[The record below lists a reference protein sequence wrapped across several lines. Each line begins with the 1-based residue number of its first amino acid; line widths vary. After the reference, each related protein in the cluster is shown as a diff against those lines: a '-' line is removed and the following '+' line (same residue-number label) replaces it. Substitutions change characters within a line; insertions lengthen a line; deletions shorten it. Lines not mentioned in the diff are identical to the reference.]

1 MRKLTLLLGIVALLA
16 VPAMAAHWIARR
28 TQWDFQLTYLAA
40 LTLASGILSL
50 LIAAQRARLRR
61 QLLMMSKQEVQ
72 ALSAASEDI
81 QFAFPTLG
89 SRASTSTVLVGI
101 ITVNLPTLPMLVGPL
116 IVLQTWFSAVPP
128 LPQFAALGI
137 GLMSAWLW
145 WSVGVTKWRR
155 WAEQGGMSAA
165 EVQYRGE
172 RAAILWPRGHFF
184 ESTEWAN
191 IEARFRNDA

>member
-16 VPAMAAHWIARR
+16 VPAVAAHWIARK

-72 ALSAASEDI
+72 TLAAASEDI
-81 QFAFPTLG
+81 QFAFPTMG
-89 SRASTSTVLVGI
+89 SRSSTLTVLVGTI
-101 ITVNLPTLPMLVGPL
+101 AVNLPTLPLLVGPL
-116 IVLQTWFSAVPP
+116 IVLQAWFSAAPP
-128 LPQFAALGI
+128 MPQFAALGI
-137 GLMSAWLW
+137 GFVSAWLW
-145 WSVGVTKWRR
+145 WSVAVTKWRR

-172 RAAILWPRGHFF
+172 KAVILWPRGHFL
-184 ESTEWAN
+184 ERTEWAN
-191 IEARFRNDA
+191 LRARFCSNA

>member
-16 VPAMAAHWIARR
+16 VPAVAAHWIARK

-72 ALSAASEDI
+72 TLAAASEDI
-81 QFAFPTLG
+81 QFAFPTMG
-89 SRASTSTVLVGI
+89 SRSSTLTVLVGTI
-101 ITVNLPTLPMLVGPL
+101 AVNLPTLPLLVGPL
-116 IVLQTWFSAVPP
+116 IVLQAWFSAAPP
-128 LPQFAALGI
+128 MPQFAALGI
-137 GLMSAWLW
+137 GFVSAWLW
-145 WSVGVTKWRR
+145 WSVAVTKWRR

-172 RAAILWPRGHFF
+172 KAVILWPRGHFL
-184 ESTEWAN
+184 ERTEWAN
-191 IEARFRNDA
+191 LRARFRRNA